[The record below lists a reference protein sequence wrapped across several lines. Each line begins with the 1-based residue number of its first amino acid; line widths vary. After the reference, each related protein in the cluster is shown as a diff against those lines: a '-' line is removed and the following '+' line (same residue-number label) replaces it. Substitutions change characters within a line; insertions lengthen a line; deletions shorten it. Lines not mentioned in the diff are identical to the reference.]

1 MRRNVI
7 HLTDQTTNH
16 PTIRP
21 TDQPTNPSTYLY
33 QPLRS
38 RAMHN
43 YALGVLGTPSVSC
56 VLLSPLIRDDVF
68 ESADLRTSRSTS
80 RNGNLNEP
88 TKSEAWD
95 LN

>member
-1 MRRNVI
+1 MPRKVT
-7 HLTDQTTNH
+7 HLTDQTTNQRTNE
-16 PTIRP
+16 PTHLSLP
-21 TDQPTNPSTYLY
+21 TY

-43 YALGVLGTPSVSC
+43 YALGVLGTPSVSY
-56 VLLSPLIRDDVF
+56 VLLSPLIHDNVF